1 MGNIAREGVKKIG
14 LCPKCD
20 KQPKKQNWEKLL
32 ILMIAVNLMIVVN
45 LQIVNKSADFDDT
58 DDSGAK
64 KLS

>member
-1 MGNIAREGVKKIG
+1 MNLTDNLAFLVNMENVVREGVKRIG

-45 LQIVNKSADFDDT
+45 QQIF
-58 DDSGAK
+58 
-64 KLS
+64 